1 MLPCNSLDRSE
12 DLVINSRL
20 LRHWTDI
27 VFNLKQVP
35 ELPMKRGIGIGFIM
49 HGKGITHKKPW
60 NGLGKSQAD
69 LGNSWKM
76 KILKL
81 PCSVI

>member
-35 ELPMKRGIGIGFIM
+35 ELPLERGSLGSDTLGSLYRE
-49 HGKGITHKKPW
+49 KGPQTKKPW
-60 NGLGKSQAD
+60 N
-69 LGNSWKM
+69 
-76 KILKL
+76 
-81 PCSVI
+81 V

>member
-12 DLVINSRL
+12 ELVINSRL

-35 ELPMKRGIGIGFIM
+35 ELPLERESLGSDPLGSLHREKGSQTKS
-49 HGKGITHKKPW
+49 HGMFRQ
-60 NGLGKSQAD
+60 KSGW
-69 LGNSWKM
+69 LR
-76 KILKL
+76 
-81 PCSVI
+81 

>member
-20 LRHWTDI
+20 LRHWADI

-35 ELPMKRGIGIGFIM
+35 ELPLERGSLGSDPLGSLYTEKGSHTKS
-49 HGKGITHKKPW
+49 HGMFRQ
-60 NGLGKSQAD
+60 KS
-69 LGNSWKM
+69 G
-76 KILKL
+76 
-81 PCSVI
+81 